1 MLNMVTIVGR
11 IMHIDT
17 ARKCVHVRIF
27 GIDKNKYK
35 DIIVTARDNM
45 MDNIQEHCEV
55 YDLIGVKGALSL
67 KDIDTIEAEKVT
79 FLSRPKI
86 TESDIDDKGGD

>member
-17 ARKCVHVRIF
+17 ARKHIHVRIF
-27 GIDKNKYK
+27 GTDNSKYK
-35 DIIVTARDNM
+35 DVIVTANDKM
-45 MDNIQEHCEV
+45 MDNIQEYCAV

-86 TESDIDDKGGD
+86 TESDIDNKGGD